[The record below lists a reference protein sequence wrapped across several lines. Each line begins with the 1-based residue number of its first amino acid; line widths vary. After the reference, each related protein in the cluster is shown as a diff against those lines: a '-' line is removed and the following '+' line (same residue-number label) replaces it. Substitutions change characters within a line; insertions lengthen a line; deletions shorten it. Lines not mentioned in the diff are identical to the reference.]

1 MSCPKTQHILQE
13 YFADNLAILAREEM
27 ESHLLSCQHCSSE
40 LESLILTQSSL
51 HQWEDQR
58 VPHWDRGM
66 ELFRREHRAPNSV
79 NKLWDVWQWLP
90 SAASFAMLL
99 ILVLNLNF
107 VSNESGFSIS
117 FGSNNSEG
125 AILEQRL
132 VAFQEEQQVA
142 MGALI
147 ERVEDRQDSNNIE
160 LLQAVMD
167 QNQQI
172 TAENL
177 DRIYAFF
184 EQQRLRDLEDMR
196 VGYQEL
202 ADNDYET
209 IRSLQQLA
217 QFVSYQSPERQG
229 L

>member
-13 YFADNLAILAREEM
+13 YFADNLAALAKEEM
-27 ESHLLSCQHCSSE
+27 ESHLLSCEHCSSE
-40 LESLILTQSSL
+40 LESLILTKSSL
-51 HQWEDQR
+51 NQWEDQR

-66 ELFRREHRAPNSV
+66 ELFRREHRSPNAE
-79 NKLWDVWQWLP
+79 NKLRDLWQWLP
-90 SAASFAMLL
+90 AAASFAMLL
-99 ILVLNLNF
+99 VLVFNVNV
-107 VSNESGFSIS
+107 VSSENGFSVS
-117 FGSNNSEG
+117 FGSNDNDNVL
-125 AILEQRL
+125 LEERL
-132 VAFQEEQQVA
+132 VALQAEQQLN
-142 MGALI
+142 MDALI

-202 ADNDYET
+202 VDNDYET

-217 QFVSYQSPERQG
+217 QFISYQSPER
-229 L
+229 